1 MTRTRGIRGPLSGDQ
16 PLIVSHFVAS
26 CSAPLN
32 VEQSRGRGFTPCK
45 ALDECNYD
53 YLLLIGS
60 ARCENCRVRAP
71 CVWLCFCSQIFL
83 NCSPIFVIELSWG
96 KERSTNSREVSNNR
110 VMMQQVAKNLFISR
124 NGTIKTC
131 KCQRMSCKGQKGSW
145 KCVSKPWND
154 SQKPGAANVWCCV
167 QASVGMTSHCAH
179 CPHTSAIV
187 ARRSPR
193 VTQYQV

>member
-1 MTRTRGIRGPLSGDQ
+1 MWSNQGSEVLHRVKLWTSVIMIIYFSSGL
-16 PLIVSHFVAS
+16 PGVKT
-26 CSAPLN
+26 
-32 VEQSRGRGFTPCK
+32 VE
-45 ALDECNYD
+45 LE
-53 YLLLIGS
+53 LL
-60 ARCENCRVRAP
+60 
-71 CVWLCFCSQIFL
+71 VWLCFCSKIFL